1 MSGQNS
7 LRSLFAPAVIVG
19 ALGYFVDIYDLTLFG
34 IVRVASL
41 KELGFSG
48 DQLVTHG
55 ADLIMIQMI
64 GMLVGGLIAGIY
76 GDRKGRVQLLFGSI
90 LLYSLANIANG
101 FVTSL
106 EAYKVCRFIAGLG
119 LAGEIGGSI
128 TLVSEIL
135 SKEMR
140 GYGTMIVATV
150 GVFGAVVG
158 GLVAGMTNWRIAFFI
173 GGGLGL
179 ALLVLRISVAES
191 GMFNTLKTQRSGVS
205 RGNFLYLFTDWKRFL
220 KYLRCILIGV
230 PSWYVVGVLGVFSPE
245 FAKALGVQGEVSAMY
260 AIPFIYLGLTL
271 GDFTSGMLSQL
282 LKTRRKVVFGFLILT
297 LIAIGLYFTAHGL
310 SSQIFYAII
319 FLLGVGIGYWAIF
332 ITIGA
337 EQFGTNIRATVATTV
352 PNFVRGATVPITASF
367 VYLKSTMGIIP
378 GGIIVGVVCVLI
390 AMVALIG
397 MEETYGKDLDYE
409 EPV

>member
-34 IVRVASL
+34 IVRKVSL
-41 KELGFSG
+41 EELGFSG

-55 ADLIMIQMI
+55 ASLMNFQMI
-64 GMLVGGLIAGIY
+64 GMLIGGLIAGIY

-128 TLVSEIL
+128 TLVSEVL

-158 GLVAGMTNWRIAFFI
+158 GMVAGLTNWRIAFFI

-179 ALLVLRISVAES
+179 MLLVLRISVAES
-191 GMFNTLKTQRSGVS
+191 GMFNNLKVRRSGVS
-205 RGNFLYLFTDWKRFL
+205 RGNFLYLFTSWKRFL

-245 FAKALGVQGEVSAMY
+245 FAKALGIKGDVSAMY
-260 AIPFIYLGLTL
+260 AIPLIYLGLTL
-271 GDFTSGMLSQL
+271 GDLMSGMLSQL
-282 LKTRRKVVFGFLILT
+282 LKTRRKVVFGFLVLT
-297 LIAIGLYFTAHGL
+297 LTAIGLYFSARGL
-310 SSQIFYAII
+310 SAELFYAII

-352 PNFVRGATVPITASF
+352 PNFVRGATVPIVNSF
-367 VYLKSTMGIIP
+367 VFLKSTMGIIP